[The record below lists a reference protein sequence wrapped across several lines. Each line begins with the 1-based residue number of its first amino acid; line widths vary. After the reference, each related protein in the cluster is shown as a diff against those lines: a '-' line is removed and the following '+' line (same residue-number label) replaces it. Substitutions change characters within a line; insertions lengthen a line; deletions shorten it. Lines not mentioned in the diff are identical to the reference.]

1 MPRIPDRYPSAICLL
16 DNTFRVVSATRR
28 KHLPM
33 SQRDFVTTFLL
44 RCGTALCLLLAFISH
59 DSFLPKVFAQGA
71 TATLSGTVKDETGA
85 VVPGA
90 NVVVLSVT
98 QAFKRSAT
106 TNAEGAFVIPLLPP
120 GRYDVKAEHQGF
132 APALVTGVVLNVNDQ
147 TLVTVLLKVGEI
159 SQTVEIVDAS
169 KLIEQSPTVST
180 VVNRQFVD
188 RIPLNGRSV
197 QNLIGLAPG
206 VVLTKAT
213 AAEQGQF
220 SVNGQRA
227 SSNYFTV
234 DGVSANVA
242 VVAALLPGQS
252 GAGSLPGVSASGG
265 TNNLVSLDALE
276 EFKIQTSTFAPEFG
290 RTPGAQVSMVTR
302 SGTNDFHGSVF
313 DYFRNDVLDATDWFV
328 NANPALSEPP
338 LRQNDFGGVLGGP
351 VRLPHFG
358 EGGPGFFDGKDRV
371 FFFFSYEGLR
381 LRQPLVGTSD
391 VPSLAA
397 RQIAAPAIQ
406 PFLNVYPRPNGPQK
420 ANGLALFS
428 GSFSNPTTLDATSIR
443 IDGLASSKLTF
454 FGRYN
459 NSPSEA
465 IARGSAALAQSLN
478 TLAHYTVDT
487 QTLTFGATYLPT
499 ETINNDLRVNFSRNR
514 TTSLATVDEFG
525 GAIIPAESVIFPAGR
540 SSDNAGITLSIIGG
554 LQTSLAWGRRPHPVQ
569 RQFNVV
575 DNLSLLKA
583 NHQFKVGVDYRRLA
597 PIFELQDY
605 LLGLFFNGVGT
616 ASSAPVGSFLSG
628 RTAAG
633 NVTAQIG
640 PQTVIYDNLSLYAQD
655 TWKANPRL
663 TLTYGLRWDLNP
675 PPHEASGKSALTLTQ
690 IDDSAHFAFAPPGT
704 PLWKTTYTNFAPR
717 AGLSYQ
723 LSQQQGRETILRGG
737 VGIFYDLGNGSAANA
752 FVGGFPFSTTRL
764 LTGIR
769 IPISAADAA
778 APIPGAKP
786 GANDMVFVFD
796 PDLKLPRVYEWNL
809 SVEQSLGAHQSLTS
823 SYVAALGRRLLRQGV
838 IRNPPGFT
846 GSFFITA
853 NDATSDYHALQLQ
866 FRSRLSRGFQALA
879 SYTWAHSIDIVSA
892 DSINSTPSSGF
903 DPRQD
908 RGPSDFDVRHAFNG
922 AFTYDI
928 PAADIGK
935 IRPLLSNWSIDAIVT
950 ARSATPVNVTYGA
963 TTAFGTLSLRPD
975 LVSGIPLYLDDP
987 SVPGGRR
994 FNNQVTIVPGNP
1006 NTQIGP
1012 FLRPVVPRQGTLGRN
1027 ALRGFPVWQLDLA
1040 LRRELKLT
1048 DRIYTQFRAEFFN
1061 ILNHP
1066 NFADPTNSLTSGTF
1080 GVSTTMFGRS
1090 LGSSG
1095 LAGGFNPLYQIGGPR
1110 SIQLALKL
1118 GF

>member
-1 MPRIPDRYPSAICLL
+1 MPRIPDWYPSVSRIL
-16 DNTFRVVSATRR
+16 DNAFRCCSATTKDFSKRR
-28 KHLPM
+28 GKVVARVLL
-33 SQRDFVTTFLL
+33 QAVVICIVAAFV
-44 RCGTALCLLLAFISH
+44 SH
-59 DSFLPKVFAQGA
+59 DSFRLNVYAQGA

-90 NVVVLSVT
+90 SVAVLSVT
-98 QAFKRSAT
+98 QAFKRSAL

-147 TLVTVLLKVGEI
+147 TLVTILLKVGEI
-159 SQTVEIVDAS
+159 TQTVEIVDAS
-169 KLIEQSPTVST
+169 KLIEQSPAVAT

-188 RIPLNGRSV
+188 RVPLNGRSV

-206 VVLTKAT
+206 VVFTKT
-213 AAEQGQF
+213 TNAEQGQF

-242 VVAALLPGQS
+242 VVASLVPGQS
-252 GAGSLPGVSASGG
+252 GAGSLPGLSASGG

-302 SGTNDFHGSVF
+302 SGTNDFHGAVF
-313 DYFRNDVLDATDWFV
+313 DYFRNDVLDAADWFV
-328 NANPALSEPP
+328 NANPVLSKPP

-351 VRLPHFG
+351 LLFPRFG
-358 EGGPGFFDGKDRV
+358 EGGPGFFSGKDRV

-381 LRQPLVGTSD
+381 LRQPLVGTAD

-397 RQIAAPAIQ
+397 RQIAAPSIQ
-406 PFLNVYPRPNGPQK
+406 PFLNLYPRPNGAQRP
-420 ANGLALFS
+420 NGLALVT
-428 GSFSNPTTLDATSIR
+428 GSFSNPTSLDATSIR
-443 IDGLASSKLTF
+443 IDATGSSKLTF

-459 NSPSEA
+459 NSPSET
-465 IARGSAALAQSLN
+465 IVRGSAALALALNSLS
-478 TLAHYTVDT
+478 HYHVAT
-487 QTLTFGATYLPT
+487 QTLTVGATYLPSAT
-499 ETINNDLRVNFSRNR
+499 LNNDLRVNYSRNR
-514 TTSLATVDEFG
+514 TTSLFAVDDFG
-525 GAIIPAESVIFPAGR
+525 GAIVPAESVIFPPGR
-540 SSDNAGITLSIIGG
+540 SSDNAGITLAIIGG
-554 LQTSLAWGRRPHPVQ
+554 TQTSLLWGRRPHPVQ
-569 RQFNVV
+569 RQFNIV
-575 DNLSLLKA
+575 DNVSLLKN
-583 NHQFKVGVDYRRLA
+583 NHQFKFGVDYRRLA
-597 PIFELQDY
+597 PIFEVQDY
-605 LLGLFFNGVGT
+605 LLSLIFNGVGT
-616 ASSAPVGSFLSG
+616 ASSAPAGSFLSG
-628 RTAAG
+628 RTISG
-633 NVTAQIG
+633 SVTAQIG
-640 PQTVIYDNLSLYAQD
+640 PQTVFFDNLSLYTQD
-655 TWKANPRL
+655 TWKANTRL

-675 PPHEASGKSALTLTQ
+675 PPHEANGRNPLTLTQ
-690 IDDSAHFAFAPPGT
+690 IDDAANFAFAPPGT
-704 PLWKTTYTNFAPR
+704 PLWKTTYANFAPR

-723 LSQQQGRETILRGG
+723 LSQQPGRETILRGG
-737 VGIFYDLGNGSAANA
+737 FGIFYDLGNGSVANA
-752 FVGGFPFSTTRL
+752 FVGAFPFSTIKTL
-764 LTGIR
+764 AGTPV
-769 IPISAADAA
+769 PISANDAA

-786 GANDMVFVFD
+786 GTLDSIYAFD
-796 PDLKLPRVYEWNL
+796 PDLKLPRIYEWNL

-838 IRNPPGFT
+838 LRNPTGFT
-846 GSFFITA
+846 GTFLITE

-879 SYTWAHSIDIVSA
+879 SYTWAHSIDIVST
-892 DSINSTPSSGF
+892 DSLNSTPSTGF

-908 RGPSDFDVRHAFNG
+908 RGPSDFDIRHAFNG

-928 PAADIGK
+928 PSADK
-935 IRPLLSNWSIDAIVT
+935 NALRPILSQWSIDAIVT
-950 ARSATPVNVTYGA
+950 ARSAAPVNVTY
-963 TTAFGTLSLRPD
+963 TTPAAFGSLTLRPD

-994 FNNQVTIVPGNP
+994 FNNQPTVIPGNP
-1006 NTQIGP
+1006 NPQLGP
-1012 FLRPVVPRQGTLGRN
+1012 FLRLAAPNRQGTLGRN
-1027 ALRGFPVWQLDLA
+1027 ALRAFPIWQLDLA
-1040 LRRELKLT
+1040 VHRQFKLT

-1066 NFADPTNSLTSGTF
+1066 NFADPLGSLNGGTF
-1080 GVSTTMFGRS
+1080 GVSTSMFGRS

-1095 LAGGFNPLYQIGGPR
+1095 LSGGFNPLYQIGGPR
-1110 SIQLALKL
+1110 SIQLALRL

>member
-1 MPRIPDRYPSAICLL
+1 MPRIPDWCPS
-16 DNTFRVVSATRR
+16 VS
-28 KHLPM
+28 HL
-33 SQRDFVTTFLL
+33 
-44 RCGTALCLLLAFISH
+44 LCLLLVFISH
-59 DSFLPKVFAQGA
+59 EAFITRVSAQGA

-98 QAFKRSAT
+98 QAFKRSAM
-106 TNAEGAFVIPLLPP
+106 TNADGAFVIPLLPP

-147 TLVTVLLKVGEI
+147 TLITVLLKVGEI

-206 VVLTKAT
+206 VVFTKAT
-213 AAEQGQF
+213 GAEQGQF

-242 VVAALLPGQS
+242 VVASIVPGQS
-252 GAGSLPGVSASGG
+252 GAGSLPGVSAFGG

-313 DYFRNDVLDATDWFV
+313 DYFRNDVLDAADWFV
-328 NANPALSEPP
+328 NANPALSKPP

-351 VRLPHFG
+351 IWLPHFG
-358 EGGPGFFDGKDRV
+358 EGGPGFFNGKDRV

-406 PFLNVYPRPNGPQK
+406 PFLNLYPRPNGPQK
-420 ANGLALFS
+420 VNGLALFS

-443 IDGLASSKLTF
+443 IDSIAGSKLTF

-478 TLAHYTVDT
+478 SLAHYSVDT
-487 QTLTFGATYLPT
+487 QTLTLGATFLPT
-499 ETINNDLRVNFSRNR
+499 ETVNNDLRVNYSRNK
-514 TTSLATVDEFG
+514 TSSLGTVDDFG
-525 GAIIPAESVIFPAGR
+525 GAIIPPESAIFPAGR
-540 SSDNAGITLSIIGG
+540 SSNNAGITLSIIGG
-554 LQTSLAWGRRPHPVQ
+554 LQTSLSWGRRPHPVQ
-569 RQFNVV
+569 RQFNIV

-583 NHQFKVGVDYRRLA
+583 HHQLKFGADYRRLA

-633 NVTAQIG
+633 SVTAQIG

-663 TLTYGLRWDLNP
+663 SLTYGLRWDLNP
-675 PPHEASGKSALTLTQ
+675 PPHEANGKSALTLTQ
-690 IDDSAHFAFAPPGT
+690 IDDPAHFAFAPPGT
-704 PLWKTTYTNFAPR
+704 PLWKTTYANFAPR

-723 LSQQQGRETILRGG
+723 LSQHQGRETILRGG
-737 VGIFYDLGNGSAANA
+737 IGIFYDLGNGSAANA
-752 FVGGFPFSTTRL
+752 FVGGFPFLTIRQ
-764 LTGIR
+764 LTGTP
-769 IPISAADAA
+769 IPISATDAA
-778 APIPGAKP
+778 APIPGAKL
-786 GANDMVFVFD
+786 GANDMLFVFD

-809 SVEQSLGAHQSLTS
+809 SIEQSLGAHQSFTS

-838 IRNPPGFT
+838 VRNPPGFP
-846 GSFFITA
+846 GNFFITT
-853 NDATSDYHALQLQ
+853 NDATSDYHAFQMQ
-866 FRSRLSRGFQALA
+866 FQSRLSRGFQAIA

-892 DSINSTPSSGF
+892 DSINSTPANGF

-922 AFTYDI
+922 AFSYDI
-928 PAADIGK
+928 PAMGIGQL
-935 IRPLLSNWSIDAIVT
+935 RPLLSNWSVDAIVT
-950 ARSATPVNVTYGA
+950 ARSATPVNVIYSAPTS
-963 TTAFGTLSLRPD
+963 FGSQTLRPD
-975 LVSGIPLYLDDP
+975 LVTGIPLYLDDP

-994 FNNQVTIVPGNP
+994 FNNTITIVPGNP
-1006 NTQIGP
+1006 FPQIGP
-1012 FLRPVVPRQGTLGRN
+1012 FLRPVVPRQGSLGRN

-1040 LRRELKLT
+1040 ARRELKLT
-1048 DRIYTQFRAEFFN
+1048 DRIYAQFRAEFFN

-1066 NFADPTNSLTSGTF
+1066 NFADPNSSLGSLGTF
-1080 GVSTTMFGRS
+1080 GMSTTMFGRS
-1090 LGSSG
+1090 LGTSG